1 MENYEINRNT
11 LAILSC
17 GKEKSKIIE
26 DDKEFYVN
34 LSPLKIIDNSCKYF
48 GSSYDGRFNG
58 TKSILGI
65 SHKSP
70 IIIEESSRIIF
81 FPTTSPRL
89 ERCSWISLNNIS
101 DYYKLYGDTIIKFNC
116 GKKIKL
122 EISYGI
128 IDNQVLRSLRLES
141 IFSKRLINFEK
152 NNK

>member
-116 GKKIKL
+116 EKKIKL

-128 IDNQVLRSLRLES
+128 IDNQVLRSSRLES

>member
-81 FPTTSPRL
+81 FPTT
-89 ERCSWISLNNIS
+89 
-101 DYYKLYGDTIIKFNC
+101 
-116 GKKIKL
+116 
-122 EISYGI
+122 
-128 IDNQVLRSLRLES
+128 
-141 IFSKRLINFEK
+141 
-152 NNK
+152 